1 MLGKMRSRELTLCY
15 WSTSCLMD
23 ALFVSCGG
31 GDGST
36 GGRRGGGVTSVG
48 GGEERLGVASLV
60 WGEYAPTMFVR

>member
-1 MLGKMRSRELTLCY
+1 
-15 WSTSCLMD
+15 MD